1 MAMKKSE
8 DIENLFKK
16 GFLNSS
22 VDVTED
28 EVAYFRDHPDEIDEF
43 TAPVNIRKRF
53 LWLGALLGAG
63 LVAISKAL
71 KYGVLDEYLS
81 EASSEFVVDIVFEAG
96 VALIGTAVT
105 AYLLEI
111 LLNTQQENAAKWR
124 EGIRSAIGEEEVPD
138 VQDE

>member
-1 MAMKKSE
+1 M

-22 VDVTED
+22 VDVSED

-53 LWLGALLGAG
+53 LWAGALLGAL

-71 KYGVLDEYLS
+71 KYSAIEEYLS
-81 EASSEFVVDIVFEAG
+81 AGSSEFVVDIFFEAG
-96 VALIGTAVT
+96 VALIGAAVT

-124 EGIRSAIGEEEVPD
+124 DGIRRAIGEPD
-138 VQDE
+138 DSDTQENRSQSS

>member
-1 MAMKKSE
+1 M
-8 DIENLFKK
+8 DIEHLFKK

-22 VDVTED
+22 VDVSED

-53 LWLGALLGAG
+53 LWAGALLGAL

-71 KYGVLDEYLS
+71 KYSALEEYLS
-81 EASSEFVVDIVFEAG
+81 EASSEFVVDIIFEVG
-96 VALIGTAVT
+96 VALIGAAVT

-124 EGIRSAIGEEEVPD
+124 EGIRDAIGEPEDSDTQGNRSQPI
-138 VQDE
+138 

>member
-1 MAMKKSE
+1 MKSK
-8 DIENLFKK
+8 DIENVFKK

-53 LWLGALLGAG
+53 LWVGALLGAV

-71 KYGVLDEYLS
+71 KYAGLEEYLS
-81 EASSEFVVDIVFEAG
+81 EATSEFVVDIIFEAG
-96 VALIGTAVT
+96 VALIGAAVT

-124 EGIRSAIGEEEVPD
+124 EGIRREIGLEEVPGA
-138 VQDE
+138 QEE